1 MTRDNSRRA
10 RAAVATLL
18 VALMPLV
25 VAVTATAWW
34 PQMPSILPRQWA
46 GGQVVAVISTPVL
59 LICALAVG
67 VIGAVVATYNTI
79 RLFRTGRSGSYLGAS
94 MAAAIPAGLWVSL
107 AGAATTQVA
116 GELGLWWIATLLAVG
131 YAFLPPLI
139 APAGGSRIVE
149 AAPLSVAPG
158 DTVAWA
164 SSFTSPVALWTIV
177 GVLAVTV
184 TIGVSEL
191 VTGGDRTAALAW
203 LGAGLL
209 VTVPVAAL
217 FTRVRVFV
225 DARGV
230 LVRSGVGNITLRH
243 VPLDQ
248 VQSARAEWV
257 EPARWGGTGYRFGS
271 RGSALITGSGPVL
284 AVGLSDGT
292 EFSVSLRTPAD
303 AADAAAVATGL
314 RARH

>member
-1 MTRDNSRRA
+1 MTRDYNRRV
-10 RAAVATLL
+10 RASIATVL

-25 VAVTATAWW
+25 TVVTAITWW
-34 PQMPSILPRQWA
+34 PQLPVVMPRQWSN
-46 GGQVVAVISTPVL
+46 GEVVAVISTPVL
-59 LICALAVG
+59 LTCALAVG

-94 MAAAIPAGLWVSL
+94 MAAALPTGIWVSL
-107 AGAATTQVA
+107 SGAATTQFA
-116 GELGLWWIATLLAVG
+116 EIGWWWLATVLAAA
-131 YAFLPPLI
+131 YAFLAPLI

-164 SSFTSPVALWTIV
+164 SSFTSPVAMWTIV

-184 TIGVSEL
+184 TIGVSEV
-191 VTGGDRTAALAW
+191 VTGGDRIGALAW

-209 VTVPVAAL
+209 ITIPVAAL
-217 FTRVRVFV
+217 FARLRVFV

-230 LVRSGVGNITLRH
+230 IVRSGVGNITLRH
-243 VPLDQ
+243 VPLEQ
-248 VQSARAEWV
+248 VRTARAEWV
-257 EPARWGGTGYRFGS
+257 EPARWGGTGYRVGS
-271 RGSALITGSGPVL
+271 KGSALITGSGPVL
-284 AVGLSDGT
+284 ALGLSDGS
-292 EFSVSLRTPAD
+292 EFSVSLRSPAD
-303 AADAAAVATGL
+303 AADAAAVAEGL

>member
-1 MTRDNSRRA
+1 MNRDRIRRL
-10 RAAVATLL
+10 RASIATVL

-25 VAVTATAWW
+25 VVVTAITWG
-34 PQMPSILPRQWA
+34 PQLPEVIPRQWSN
-46 GGQVVAVISTPVL
+46 GEVVAVISAPAL
-59 LICALAVG
+59 LTCALAVG

-94 MAAAIPAGLWVSL
+94 MAAALPTGLWVSL
-107 AGAATTQVA
+107 AGAATTHFAEV
-116 GELGLWWIATLLAVG
+116 GWWWLATVLAAA
-131 YAFLPPLI
+131 YAFLAPLI

-164 SSFTSPVALWTIV
+164 SSFTSPVAMWTTV
-177 GVLAVTV
+177 GVLAVTG

-191 VTGGDRTAALAW
+191 VIGGDRIAALAW

-209 VTVPVAAL
+209 ITIPVAAL
-217 FTRVRVFV
+217 FARLRVFV

-230 LVRSGVGNITLRH
+230 IVRSGVGNITLRH
-243 VPLDQ
+243 VPLEQ
-248 VQSARAEWV
+248 VQTARAEWV
-257 EPARWGGTGYRFGS
+257 EPARWGGTGYRVGS
-271 RGSALITGSGPVL
+271 KGSALITGSGPVL
-284 AVGLSDGT
+284 ALGLSDGS
-292 EFSVSLRTPAD
+292 EFSVSLRSPAD
-303 AADAAAVATGL
+303 AADAAAVAEGL

>member
-1 MTRDNSRRA
+1 MNRDRNRRL
-10 RAAVATLL
+10 RASIATVL

-25 VAVTATAWW
+25 IVVTAITWW
-34 PQMPSILPRQWA
+34 PQLPEVIPRQWSN
-46 GGQVVAVISTPVL
+46 GEVVAVISTPVL
-59 LICALAVG
+59 LTCALAVG

-94 MAAAIPAGLWVSL
+94 MAAALPTGLWVSL
-107 AGAATTQVA
+107 AGAATTHFA
-116 GELGLWWIATLLAVG
+116 EIGWWWLATVLAAA
-131 YAFLPPLI
+131 YAFLAPLI

-149 AAPLSVAPG
+149 AAPLSVAPS

-164 SSFTSPVALWTIV
+164 SSFTSPVAMWTIV

-191 VTGGDRTAALAW
+191 VTGGDRIAALAW

-209 VTVPVAAL
+209 ITIPVAVL
-217 FTRVRVFV
+217 FARLRVFV

-230 LVRSGVGNITLRH
+230 IVRSGVGNITLRQ
-243 VPLDQ
+243 VPLEQ
-248 VQSARAEWV
+248 VQTARAEWV
-257 EPARWGGTGYRFGS
+257 EPARWGGTGYRVGS
-271 RGSALITGSGPVL
+271 KGSALITGSGPVL
-284 AVGLSDGT
+284 ALGLSDGS
-292 EFSVSLRTPAD
+292 EFSVSLRSPAD
-303 AADAAAVATGL
+303 AADAAAVAEGL